1 MNALDIDEFIILA
14 NNEKTN
20 NNNII
25 NFVNNKIDGRVCMSD
40 WLHFLLSLKKYFKN
54 DIKTYL
60 EIGTLWGGSISAI
73 LQCDNLFNFSTDNY
87 YCVDLFSG
95 YYNSNVSKG
104 DFNKTSIN
112 IDQTNH
118 LDFCKKNIE
127 LFNKKKKH
135 INFIKGSSYSKETLD
150 IIKTYNPL
158 IDLLFIDGDHSYNGV
173 LNDFNSYKNFLNNGA
188 IVVFDNYG
196 GNAWPEV
203 KKAIDNINFKKEGFK
218 VFGSFNG
225 KESGLYIVQKF
236 I

>member
-104 DFNKTSIN
+104 VFNKTSIN
-112 IDQTNH
+112 IYQTNH
-118 LDFCKKNIE
+118 LDF
-127 LFNKKKKH
+127 
-135 INFIKGSSYSKETLD
+135 
-150 IIKTYNPL
+150 
-158 IDLLFIDGDHSYNGV
+158 V
-173 LNDFNSYKNFLNNGA
+173 
-188 IVVFDNYG
+188 
-196 GNAWPEV
+196 
-203 KKAIDNINFKKEGFK
+203 
-218 VFGSFNG
+218 
-225 KESGLYIVQKF
+225 
-236 I
+236 